1 MASLNGYQPSWSPSV
16 ALWFYGD
23 VTGTWQ
29 LERREDI
36 SGASFEIVASGIPQT
51 GPNHYASFL
60 DYEVA
65 VGKDYIYRARMD
77 ELGTLAGSERAVSV
91 GLLGPGTYGTYLHV
105 AGVPGDY
112 ETVQVGTAS
121 NDLRLAGPPN
131 DTVRGFAYDGAPRT
145 ASRTSAQELIPS
157 ITDEYAGSSFGDTD
171 EFALNFSL
179 TLDGYDRDAL
189 LEILRYRRPVIYRN
203 RRGALHHGVL
213 NASVRSLPGSG
224 WYTAQCVLRKTSR
237 RVREVV

>member
-1 MASLNGYQPSWSPSV
+1 MASLYGYQPSNSPSV

-36 SGASFEIVASGIPQT
+36 SGASFEIVASGIPQNDT
-51 GPNHYASFL
+51 NHATFR

-77 ELGTLAGSERAVSV
+77 ALGTLAGNERAVSV
-91 GLLGPGTYGTYLHV
+91 GLLGAGTYLHV
-105 AGVPGDY
+105 AGVQGDY
-112 ETVQVGTAS
+112 EIVR
-121 NDLRLAGPPN
+121 DDWHIDRLLGPPD
-131 DTVRGFAYDGAPRT
+131 DTAHGFAYDGAPRT

-179 TLDGYDRDAL
+179 TLDGDDRDAL

-213 NASVRSLPGSG
+213 NASVQSLPGGG